1 MKKKKRLAPNYLDTV
16 FVPSPQRPWR
26 QEENGSVVID
36 VENKGL
42 HHRIAQKF
50 WHKPKVSHIS
60 LDAYGTALWN
70 LMDGRN
76 TVYDIV
82 MEMEKQFPGE
92 EERMLDRV
100 VTFLGTLQ
108 NNRFIIK
115 KK

>member
-1 MKKKKRLAPNYLDTV
+1 MNKKKRITSNFMDTV

-26 QEENGSVVID
+26 NEEDGSVVID
-36 VENKGL
+36 VENKGP
-42 HHRIAQKF
+42 HHRIAQKL

-82 MEMEKQFPGE
+82 MAMKKQFPGE
-92 EERMLDRV
+92 EDRMLDRV

-108 NNRFIIK
+108 NNQFIIVK
-115 KK
+115 K